1 MIHYVVLKEGEKMN
15 VKDILQLDI
24 KQINEVDLTN
34 EIESVYIG
42 DLLSFVM
49 ANGKEGALWLTVQ
62 KHLNVIA
69 VAELNDFAG
78 IIFVQ
83 NSYPDDDTITKA
95 SELEI
100 PLFISELDAYQV
112 CKQLI
117 SLGL

>member
-1 MIHYVVLKEGEKMN
+1 MTLYVESKAGDDMN
-15 VKDILQLDI
+15 VKDLLQLEI
-24 KQINEVDLTN
+24 KQINDVPLTN
-34 EIESVYIG
+34 IIESVYVG

-83 NSYPDDDTITKA
+83 DSYPDDDTIAKA
-95 SELEI
+95 DELKI
-100 PLFISELDAYQV
+100 PLFITKLDAFQV
-112 CKQLI
+112 SKQLI
-117 SLGL
+117 KSGL

>member
-1 MIHYVVLKEGEKMN
+1 MEIKR
-15 VKDILQLDI
+15 ILSLDI
-24 KQINEVDLTN
+24 KQINDVPLTN
-34 EIESVYIG
+34 IIESVYIG

-62 KHLNVIA
+62 KHINVIA

-83 NSYPDDDTITKA
+83 NSYPDEDTIAKA
-95 SELEI
+95 NELEI
-100 PLFISELDAYQV
+100 PLFISEKDAFLV
-112 CKQLI
+112 SKDLI